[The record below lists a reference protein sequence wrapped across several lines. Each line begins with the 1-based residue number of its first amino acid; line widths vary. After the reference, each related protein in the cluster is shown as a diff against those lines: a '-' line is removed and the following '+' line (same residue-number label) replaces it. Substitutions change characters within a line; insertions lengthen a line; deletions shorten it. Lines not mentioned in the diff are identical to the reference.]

1 MRERMRHRNILP
13 KATLIGVQNMKILSF
28 TLAILLASS
37 SALMAQTTNFGTPRF
52 GTPSFGT
59 PRPFVGGPSVVAHPA
74 NSSDLIGRSNPQ
86 DLTRPGANNSQD
98 LLR

>member
-37 SALMAQTTNFGTPRF
+37 SVLMAQVATPA
-52 GTPSFGT
+52 PI
-59 PRPFVGGPSVVAHPA
+59 VAGPSVVAQPA
-74 NSSDLIGRSNPQ
+74 NPSDLTGRSNLQ

-98 LLR
+98 LLRR

>member
-1 MRERMRHRNILP
+1 
-13 KATLIGVQNMKILSF
+13 MKKLSF
-28 TLAILLASS
+28 ALAILLASS